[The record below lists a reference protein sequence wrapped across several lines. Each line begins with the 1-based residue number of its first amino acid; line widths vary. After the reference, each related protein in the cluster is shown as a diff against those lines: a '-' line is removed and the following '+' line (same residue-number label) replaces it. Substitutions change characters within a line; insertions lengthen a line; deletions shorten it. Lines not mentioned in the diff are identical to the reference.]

1 MNFIDIILGG
11 MILLGIVRGLMKGL
25 FVEIASLV
33 ALIAGLYGAI
43 HFSYYAGDFLS
54 EQFETWDEKYINLTA
69 FAITFIAILVLITMA
84 GKLLTKIADFAA
96 LGILNKLLGGAF
108 GGLKM
113 AVIAGAILVFFDRTN
128 NTMEF
133 VKQETI
139 DDSAL
144 YEPVKEIGGFVFA
157 YVLEETNTD
166 LNIDDTINEEER
178 KREEEEQQQQDLQ
191 EIEENENNK

>member
-25 FVEIASLV
+25 FVEVASLV

-43 HFSYYAGDFLS
+43 HFSYFAGDYLS
-54 EQFETWDEKYINLTA
+54 EQFHSWDEKYINLTA
-69 FAITFIAILVLITMA
+69 FAITFIVILVLITLA
-84 GKLLTKIADFAA
+84 GKLLTKIADFAS

-139 DDSAL
+139 DNSVL

-157 YVLEETNTD
+157 YVLEETN
-166 LNIDDTINEEER
+166 IDEKINDEER
-178 KREEEEQQQQDLQ
+178 QRKDDEQQQKDIQ
-191 EIEENENNK
+191 EIEENQSSE